1 MTDDVATSRSAHTQD
16 DLAGVVGHEL
26 RSPLTSVLGYA
37 QLLGAEETLTDEQR
51 RYVAVVERNGRR
63 LLRLIDEVLVS
74 AQLSAGGFSVA
85 RRDVDLAGVART
97 CGDELGPA
105 ARGAGVSLT
114 VTAPGPAHVSG
125 DRELLAQ
132 LVTSLLDGALKRTQ
146 RGGEVTVRVT
156 PAVAP
161 DATPAVSQEVVSQ
174 EVVIEVADTGAGLA
188 PEELD
193 RLGVRL
199 YRSRGAE
206 GAAGGSLGIGVGL
219 PVVRAITDAHGGTL
233 RVDSTNGAG
242 TTVTVTLAAC
252 PARDSSS
259 GPATRDGPTPR

>member
-1 MTDDVATSRSAHTQD
+1 MTPRSPD
-16 DLAGVVGHEL
+16 DLADVVGHEL

-37 QLLGAEETLTDEQR
+37 QLLGADTLTEEQR
-51 RYVAVVERNGRR
+51 HYVAVIERNGRR

-74 AQLSAGGFSVA
+74 AQLSAGEFSVA
-85 RRDVDLAGVART
+85 RRDVDLAGVVRT

-146 RGGEVTVRVT
+146 RGGAVTVRVT
-156 PAVAP
+156 TRA
-161 DATPAVSQEVVSQ
+161 ATPETTP
-174 EVVIEVADTGAGLA
+174 EVVIEVADTGAGLG

-199 YRSRGAE
+199 YRSRGVE
-206 GAAGGSLGIGVGL
+206 GGVEDGTGGALGIGVGL
-219 PVVRAITDAHGGTL
+219 PVARAITDAHGGTL
-233 RVDSTNGAG
+233 RADSPSGAG
-242 TTVTVTLAAC
+242 TTVTVILAKC
-252 PARDSSS
+252 S
-259 GPATRDGPTPR
+259 ATRDGSTPH